1 MEQRNCNIAL
11 REMFGWASLICLIAA
26 GVSICTP
33 SDVYAEAADHGG
45 APAVGYVTSGDASS
59 GGSLDV
65 PAADGSLDVPAADGN
80 LDVPAPAADCNVP
93 ADARSVADAGPEI
106 EAVDG
111 INSVL
116 ELPQIVDPASDAV
129 AVSASANRAPADS
142 NASLASAEAA
152 LTDSDSAPSDADDGG
167 QPGSIADNAAADAPS
182 GEPMSNAP
190 DYQDQADSAPV
201 VVYAAPVYVEP
212 APTYFAQ
219 MPDPVPLALS
229 AAADNQRPITN
240 LPRPYAGEL
249 GLHQVGTGTRLFN
262 SRLSQG
268 FVMQHG
274 PMALAGR
281 GHLR

>member
-65 PAADGSLDVPAADGN
+65 PAADGN

-93 ADARSVADAGPEI
+93 ADADADPEI

-111 INSVL
+111 TNSVL

-212 APTYFAQ
+212 APAYFAQ